1 VKKLYRLYLALAIFA
16 LVAASCAL
24 VLHRRVA
31 HSYQASAAASERAM
45 KRAAGGL
52 RLQALPGDVDAP
64 GNDVF
69 DDGRV
74 EPQAIRME
82 IAWRKFVQAVAE
94 ERAQIIAEEPPP
106 RPRRC

>member
-31 HSYQASAAASERAM
+31 HSYQASAASERAM
-45 KRAAGGL
+45 KRAAGGQ
-52 RLQALPGDVDAP
+52 RLQELAGDVDAP

-82 IAWRKFVQAVAE
+82 IA
-94 ERAQIIAEEPPP
+94 
-106 RPRRC
+106 